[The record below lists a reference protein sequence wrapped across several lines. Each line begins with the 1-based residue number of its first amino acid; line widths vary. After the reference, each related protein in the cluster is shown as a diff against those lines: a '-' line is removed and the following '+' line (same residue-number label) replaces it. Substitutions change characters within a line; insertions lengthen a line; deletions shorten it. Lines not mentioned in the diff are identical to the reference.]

1 MISLHSSY
9 FFVNFGLMFSSWNV
23 SCLHFEVYPFASIA
37 DAVPMAV
44 PRLLVNMTP
53 VGSFGS
59 RGDDSLI
66 LGDLV
71 DGISKLAK
79 ELKWDMELDHM
90 VAGGS

>member
-1 MISLHSSY
+1 
-9 FFVNFGLMFSSWNV
+9 
-23 SCLHFEVYPFASIA
+23 
-37 DAVPMAV
+37 MAV

-59 RGDDSLI
+59 RGEDSLI

-79 ELKWDMELDHM
+79 ELKWDMDLDHM